1 MSRGSGEER
10 KVVVGMLIILEQ
22 LQWLEELPLN
32 EMTLGHLRER
42 KRKMIRQL
50 MTVTRRRGDWVYTG
64 GGY

>member
-1 MSRGSGEER
+1 M
-10 KVVVGMLIILEQ
+10 VVGMLIILEQ

-32 EMTLGHLRER
+32 EMTLGHLGER